1 MQYGTTPLIWACR
14 KGYLDIVE
22 SLLAEGANAD
32 ASGMVSVSS
41 HVLSVKSRRVFCLYV
56 FELALFIPFKY
67 DCTAWQEMN

>member
-1 MQYGTTPLIWACR
+1 MLVIIVQYGTTPLIWACR

-56 FELALFIPFKY
+56 FELALFIPFK
-67 DCTAWQEMN
+67 DECTA